1 MQLMDRSKALA
12 ITPFLR
18 LGFRPFFLL
27 GALLAALAVPLW
39 IMALNGHFVGWQPT
53 GGWLAWHRHELLFGF
68 AGAIVAGFLLTAVQT
83 WTGVPGL
90 SGKWLLGLVLVW
102 LLARL
107 SWLVDVPLTWL
118 IVPNALF
125 MPLVA
130 LQMARSVWPVRQVRN
145 YPIVVALLLLSVVQ
159 WIVLYGLAQGSEVI
173 QRQGVLGGL
182 WAVGALMSIIG
193 GRVIPFFTQ
202 RGLQRKQMV
211 QALPWLENGLLLGT
225 LVLIIS
231 FAVGWALEQQM
242 FLAVLFFAL
251 AAGHA
256 LRMWR
261 WHDAGLWSVPLLWS
275 LYLAYAWFILAFFI
289 MGLWYAGVQAV
300 LFTVAVHA
308 LTVGA
313 MAGLILAM
321 MARVTL
327 GHTGRMLAPPQAMV
341 WGFVLFNVAAVVR
354 VLGVSVAYMPSLW
367 LATLLWLASFGIYLY
382 FYGPML
388 WKARVDG
395 APG

>member
-27 GALLAALAVPLW
+27 GVVLAALAVPLW
-39 IMALNGHFVGWQPT
+39 IMALNGYLGSWQPT

-83 WTGVPGL
+83 WTGVSGL
-90 SGKWLLGLVLVW
+90 SGKLLLALVVVW
-102 LLARL
+102 VLARL
-107 SWLVDVPLTWL
+107 SWLVELPLIWV

-145 YPIVVALLLLSVVQ
+145 YPIVVALLLLSVVE
-159 WIVLYGLAQGSEVI
+159 WVVLYGLVQGSEAI

-182 WAVGALMSIIG
+182 WAIGALMSIIG

-202 RGLQRKQMV
+202 RGLLRKTMV
-211 QALPWLENGLLLGT
+211 QPLPWLENALLLGT

-231 FAVGWALEQQM
+231 FAAGWAFERQL
-242 FLAVLFFAL
+242 FLAVLFFVL

-256 LRMWR
+256 YRMWR
-261 WHDAGLWSVPLLWS
+261 WHGSGLWRVPLLWS
-275 LYLAYAWFILAFFI
+275 LHLAYGWFVLAFFS
-289 MGLWYAGVQAV
+289 MGLWYAGLLGGQFS
-300 LFTVAVHA
+300 LAVHA

-313 MAGLILAM
+313 MSGLILAM
-321 MARVTL
+321 IARVTL
-327 GHTGRMLAPPQAMV
+327 GHTGRMLVPPTAMV
-341 WGFVLFNVAAVVR
+341 WGFALFNMAAVVR
-354 VLGVSVAYMPSLW
+354 VLGVTVAYLPSLW
-367 LATLLWLASFGIYLY
+367 LATVLWLASFGIYLY
-382 FYGPML
+382 CYGPML

>member
-27 GALLAALAVPLW
+27 GVLLAALAVPLW
-39 IMALNGHFVGWQPT
+39 VMALAGHFGGWQPT

-90 SGKWLLGLVLVW
+90 AGKPLLVLVVVW

-107 SWLVDVPLTWL
+107 TWLVPVPISWLVFF
-118 IVPNALF
+118 NALF
-125 MPLVA
+125 VPLVA
-130 LQMARSVWPVRQVRN
+130 LQMARSVWPVRQTRN
-145 YPIVVALLLLSVVQ
+145 YPLVVALVLLSLVN
-159 WIVLYGLAQGSEVI
+159 WIVLYGVVQGDDSI

-182 WAVGALMSIIG
+182 WAVGAFMSIIG

-202 RGLQRKQMV
+202 RGLLRKTMV
-211 QALPWLENGLLLGT
+211 QPISWLENILLLGT

-231 FAVGWALEQQM
+231 FAAGWALERQG
-242 FLAVLFFAL
+242 FLAALFLAL
-251 AAGHA
+251 AVGHGWRM
-256 LRMWR
+256 LRWQ
-261 WHDAGLWSVPLLWS
+261 DAGLWKVPLLWS
-275 LYLAYAWFILAFFI
+275 LHLAYAWFVLAFLL
-289 MGLWYAGVQAV
+289 MALWYAGW
-300 LFTVAVHA
+300 LNSFSVAVHA
-308 LTVGA
+308 LTVGG
-313 MAGLILAM
+313 MGGLILAM
-321 MARVTL
+321 IARVTL
-327 GHTGRMLAPPQAMV
+327 GHTGRMLSPPKAMV
-341 WGFVLFNVAAVVR
+341 WGFVLFNLAAVVR
-354 VLGVSVAYMPSLW
+354 VLGVELSYMP
-367 LATLLWLASFGIYLY
+367 ALWLASLLWLISLAIYLY
-382 FYGPML
+382 CYGPML